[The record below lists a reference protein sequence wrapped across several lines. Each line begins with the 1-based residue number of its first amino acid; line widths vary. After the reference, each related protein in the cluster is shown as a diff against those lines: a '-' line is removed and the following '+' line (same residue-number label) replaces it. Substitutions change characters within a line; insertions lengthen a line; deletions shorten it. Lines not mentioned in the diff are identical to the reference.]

1 MARRLVACSF
11 VLAVMGCTIPAAF
24 AQDNLLDDLYGRGV
38 HAYFS
43 HEYQDAYSLLSDA
56 IKSGSRDPRAYYFRG
71 LTFAR
76 LGRPEEAKAD
86 IKMGSELEASGDTPV
101 KVGRALERVQ
111 GPERLL
117 IESSRKS
124 ARLAIR
130 NAAEE
135 RAKVRYGERV
145 RAEAAVLRDPTKPAV
160 GPAPVPTAP
169 TKDDPFNEGGK
180 PAELPA
186 TPDDAKPAAEP
197 PPAAEEKPAETK
209 PPADDPFGE
218 AKPAEEKPA
227 AAPGGAPAAATEAG
241 KGTVLSSLFRAVGK
255 AIPSNAPAPAAAPKP
270 AVQPAGLEVEPA
282 IETTV
287 EEKPATEDPFGA
299 EAPKPVDPKAPEAA
313 PAEPKPA
320 DPKPAAEDPFAE
332 PAAKPAEP
340 KPPAAE
346 DPFQDDAPA
355 DAPAK
360 PAEPKAPPA
369 DDPFGS

>member
-43 HEYQDAYSLLSDA
+43 HEYQDAHTLLSEA

-111 GPERLL
+111 GPERLM

-135 RAKVRYGERV
+135 RAKIRYGERV
-145 RAEAAVLRDPTKPAV
+145 RAEAAARGDVVLV
-160 GPAPVPTAP
+160 
-169 TKDDPFNEGGK
+169 
-180 PAELPA
+180 
-186 TPDDAKPAAEP
+186 DDAQGAE
-197 PPAAEEKPAETK
+197 AHVRRIVVVREREGVA
-209 PPADDPFGE
+209 
-218 AKPAEEKPA
+218 
-227 AAPGGAPAAATEAG
+227 
-241 KGTVLSSLFRAVGK
+241 R
-255 AIPSNAPAPAAAPKP
+255 
-270 AVQPAGLEVEPA
+270 VEPA
-282 IETTV
+282 V
-287 EEKPATEDPFGA
+287 VGVPALVASSHGVHDE
-299 EAPKPVDPKAPEAA
+299 
-313 PAEPKPA
+313 
-320 DPKPAAEDPFAE
+320 
-332 PAAKPAEP
+332 
-340 KPPAAE
+340 
-346 DPFQDDAPA
+346 
-355 DAPAK
+355 
-360 PAEPKAPPA
+360 
-369 DDPFGS
+369 